1 MDDLTDTIETGSAS
15 DFIQAGRVL
24 KVVSPLGEDVLLPER
39 ATIVEGVNELFSIE
53 LVVRAK
59 REAVEPGELIGR
71 RIDVLVEIQQGAG
84 EEGGGFGGGGG
95 EDSKIRR
102 PFNALVTDLD
112 EGPMVTRGVRS
123 YTLTLRPEMWLL
135 SRRSDCRIFLDKTA
149 MEVCELLFAEHGL
162 TAPDFSGVILNPP
175 AQHYSVQ
182 WNETDLAYVLR
193 RFEEDG
199 LFYWFEHEE
208 GRHKLMVGDHQSAWS
223 KPSAAAEGEAAM
235 RIAQGS
241 SDRNRI
247 DAWRRRYS
255 YVSGK
260 RSGADWNFETPNT
273 VPSAETPSLVE
284 LPENAKR
291 ELYEY
296 PARAMDVAAHE
307 RMEKLRMQ
315 ASEADHDRVNAGSNI
330 RVVEPGRRFAPYEV
344 AHPEKRYEEHVVI
357 RAVHQVVDR
366 SYETAEDEPEYRNA
380 FEAMPSRIPLTPHR
394 TTKRPR
400 IEGAQ
405 VGIVAGPEGEEIH
418 CDQYGRV
425 KLWFPWDRRAKKDG
439 SDTCW
444 VRVSQSWAGG
454 TWGGQIIP
462 RIGMEAMVSYIDGDP
477 DRPLITGLVPNPQ
490 QAVPYELPANKTK
503 SVFRT
508 NTHKSEYKG
517 FNEINFE
524 DEVGREELYMHAQK
538 DMNIHVM
545 NNEGK
550 RVENNSSVL
559 YGNNNS
565 VEVSNNSYLSI
576 GGGYTISVGRSGLRS
591 LASYGVGGLA
601 WPLKAMS
608 YSLCGD
614 LIDHIGDGNFS
625 MNIEGSEITLVGR
638 SSMENIAGNK
648 NINTGGAFRRKYK
661 FINRNDIISGHVL
674 FCRTYGDGTFWIML

>member
-1 MDDLTDTIETGSAS
+1 
-15 DFIQAGRVL
+15 
-24 KVVSPLGEDVLLPER
+24 
-39 ATIVEGVNELFSIE
+39 
-53 LVVRAK
+53 
-59 REAVEPGELIGR
+59 
-71 RIDVLVEIQQGAG
+71 
-84 EEGGGFGGGGG
+84 
-95 EDSKIRR
+95 
-102 PFNALVTDLD
+102 
-112 EGPMVTRGVRS
+112 
-123 YTLTLRPEMWLL
+123 
-135 SRRSDCRIFLDKTA
+135 
-149 MEVCELLFAEHGL
+149 
-162 TAPDFSGVILNPP
+162 
-175 AQHYSVQ
+175 
-182 WNETDLAYVLR
+182 
-193 RFEEDG
+193 
-199 LFYWFEHEE
+199 
-208 GRHKLMVGDHQSAWS
+208 MVGDHQSAWS

-241 SDRNRI
+241 SDRNHI

-477 DRPLITGLVPNPQ
+477 DRPLITGLVPNPRQ
-490 QAVPYELPANKTK
+490 KVPYELPTNKTR
-503 SVFRT
+503 SVFKS
-508 NTHKSEYKG
+508 NTHKGAG
-517 FNEINFE
+517 FNELSFE
-524 DEVGREELYMHAQK
+524 DENNLEEVFVHAQR
-538 DMNIHVM
+538 DMNV
-545 NNEGK
+545 
-550 RVENNSSVL
+550 RVLRNRSDLVHRNQSARILGEKFERVDESSRMEVR
-559 YGNNNS
+559 GN
-565 VEVSNNSYLSI
+565 LD
-576 GGGYTISVGRSGLRS
+576 ISVGDEGNFMGASTFLQAGNTFRLHPETYEASRKDWGEASGAVRVQ
-591 LASYGVGGLA
+591 AQ
-601 WPLKAMS
+601 
-608 YSLCGD
+608 GD
-614 LIDHIGDGNFS
+614 LTLVSGNYLGMNATEIADITSTGHVSVTAGRWLSMESQRLMSIQSGSAMRIRAMDSIRLVNAAGGIIIDKDGN
-625 MNIEGSEITLVGR
+625 ITLYGKSLKVETSGP
-638 SSMENIAGNK
+638 IAM
-648 NINTGGAFRRKYK
+648 TGVR
-661 FINRNDIISGHVL
+661 IDLN
-674 FCRTYGDGTFWIML
+674 

>member
-1 MDDLTDTIETGSAS
+1 
-15 DFIQAGRVL
+15 
-24 KVVSPLGEDVLLPER
+24 
-39 ATIVEGVNELFSIE
+39 
-53 LVVRAK
+53 
-59 REAVEPGELIGR
+59 
-71 RIDVLVEIQQGAG
+71 
-84 EEGGGFGGGGG
+84 
-95 EDSKIRR
+95 
-102 PFNALVTDLD
+102 
-112 EGPMVTRGVRS
+112 
-123 YTLTLRPEMWLL
+123 
-135 SRRSDCRIFLDKTA
+135 
-149 MEVCELLFAEHGL
+149 
-162 TAPDFSGVILNPP
+162 
-175 AQHYSVQ
+175 
-182 WNETDLAYVLR
+182 
-193 RFEEDG
+193 
-199 LFYWFEHEE
+199 
-208 GRHKLMVGDHQSAWS
+208 
-223 KPSAAAEGEAAM
+223 
-235 RIAQGS
+235 
-241 SDRNRI
+241 
-247 DAWRRRYS
+247 
-255 YVSGK
+255 
-260 RSGADWNFETPNT
+260 
-273 VPSAETPSLVE
+273 
-284 LPENAKR
+284 
-291 ELYEY
+291 
-296 PARAMDVAAHE
+296 
-307 RMEKLRMQ
+307 
-315 ASEADHDRVNAGSNI
+315 
-330 RVVEPGRRFAPYEV
+330 
-344 AHPEKRYEEHVVI
+344 
-357 RAVHQVVDR
+357 
-366 SYETAEDEPEYRNA
+366 
-380 FEAMPSRIPLTPHR
+380 
-394 TTKRPR
+394 
-400 IEGAQ
+400 GAQ